1 MERTTMDSTP
11 ATMSI
16 LGYPAGT
23 WKADPGRS
31 TITFSTR
38 FLTVSVVRG
47 RFTGFDATL
56 ITAADRGGPAATATI
71 DTTSLDTGNDK
82 RDHHLRSADY
92 LDVERF
98 PAITFRSTGARLADN
113 GWVVD
118 GELTLLGVTRPV
130 PIDVELTESGPNP
143 SGEQRAAFSAT
154 ALIDRRDFGLHVPM
168 DGGGAAVGRK
178 VTISLYIDTVLQ
190 RDI

>member
-1 MERTTMDSTP
+1 MNPTP
-11 ATMSI
+11 ATISI

-23 WKADPGRS
+23 WKADPRRS

-56 ITAADRGGPAATATI
+56 FTAADHNGPTVTATI
-71 DTTSLDTGNDK
+71 DTASLDTGNDK

-92 LDVERF
+92 LDVETF
-98 PAITFRSTGARLADN
+98 PTITYRSTGARSSDN

-118 GELTLLGVTRPV
+118 GELTLFGVTRQV
-130 PIDVELTESGPNP
+130 PIEVELTESGPNP
-143 SGEQRAAFSAT
+143 SGEQRAVFTAT
-154 ALIDRRDFGLHVPM
+154 ARIDRRDFGMHVAM

-178 VTISLYIDTVLQ
+178 VTISLHIDTVLQ
-190 RDI
+190 RGD